1 MAPSSNLHLSFEA
14 NATGATLLR
23 VKQQQPPWRVV
34 RGFRTAT
41 GETLVHVHNLSG
53 GILDRDSLH
62 FQIDLGAGA
71 QAQVTSTGATRIYR
85 SRSTEGLAAQRMHVR
100 IAAGAYL
107 EYLPD
112 QLIPFAGSRFEQTAR
127 VELEPGASLIWWDRV
142 APGREASGE
151 TFRYHFLASHFEII
165 ACGQPVATE
174 RWTLTPL
181 GPDRLTRLDSIA
193 RLGPF
198 RHFASC
204 YVCRAGEPSPYWKTL
219 EAKLQIMADQLSSSE
234 ILWGVTSLRAHGLV
248 IRGVAI
254 NGRALASGLVEFWK
268 AAKWSLCGRVAT
280 LPRKVH

>member
-1 MAPSSNLHLSFEA
+1 MALSANLHLSFEA
-14 NATGATLLR
+14 TGAGPTILR
-23 VKQQQPPWRVV
+23 VKRQQPPWRVI
-34 RGFRTAT
+34 RGFQVPS
-41 GETLVHVHNLSG
+41 GETLAHVHNLSG
-53 GILDRDSLH
+53 GILDSDDLRID
-62 FQIDLGAGA
+62 IDLGSNA

-85 SRSTEGLAAQRMHVR
+85 SRSPQGFASQQTQVRLAS
-100 IAAGAYL
+100 GAFL

-112 QLIPFAGSRFEQTAR
+112 QLIPFAGSRFEQTSR
-127 VELEPGASLIWWDRV
+127 VQLECGASLIWWDRI

-151 TFRYHFLASHFEII
+151 VFQFQSLTSRFELI
-165 ACGQPVATE
+165 ACGQPAATE
-174 RWTLTPL
+174 RWTLAPF
-181 GPDRLTRLDSIA
+181 GPSNAARLDSIA

-204 YVCRAGEPSPYWKTL
+204 YVCRAGDPAAYWKTF
-219 EAKLQIMADQLSSSE
+219 EAELQVLADRLSSSE

-254 NGRALASGLVEFWK
+254 GERALASGLVEFWK